1 MGKIRFIFMSV
12 TRSGVTL
19 GSISYC
25 GFEIRLGRKGEMT
38 KQQYESL
45 KAFVKER
52 GPPPTQ
58 DTGEPILTVEQTLE
72 DSLEYRSMGHNF
84 AFGSMDEDLE

>member
-1 MGKIRFIFMSV
+1 MSV

-19 GSISYC
+19 GSISYR

-45 KAFVKER
+45 QAFVKER

-58 DTGEPILTVEQTLE
+58 DTGEPILRVEQTLE
-72 DSLEYRSMGHNF
+72 GSLEYRAMDECF
-84 AFGSMDEDLE
+84 AFGSMDEDLD